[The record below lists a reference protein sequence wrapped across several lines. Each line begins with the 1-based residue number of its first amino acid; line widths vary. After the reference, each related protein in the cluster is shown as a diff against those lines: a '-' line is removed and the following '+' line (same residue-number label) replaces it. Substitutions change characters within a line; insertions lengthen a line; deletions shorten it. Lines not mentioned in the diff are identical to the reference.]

1 MAVKKT
7 DKNRIGA
14 GKAGPGRPKGLPNKT
29 TAAVKDMLREALDE
43 CGGVVYLVEKAKEH
57 PVAFLG
63 LIGKLI
69 PTEVKGD
76 VDSTVTIKVITGV

>member
-7 DKNRIGA
+7 DKNKIGA
-14 GKAGPGRPKGLPNKT
+14 GKAGPGRPKGVPNKT

-43 CGGVVYLVEKAKEH
+43 CGGVEYLVEKAKEH